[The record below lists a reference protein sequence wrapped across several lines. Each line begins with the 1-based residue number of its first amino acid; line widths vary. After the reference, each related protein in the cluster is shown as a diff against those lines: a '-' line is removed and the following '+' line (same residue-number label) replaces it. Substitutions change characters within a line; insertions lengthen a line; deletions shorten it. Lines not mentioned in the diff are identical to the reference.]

1 MATYSHADIV
11 EELGGYIP
19 QNINFAIKGKK
30 LKEFIKKSNRKYEST
45 YGSKEYKPKEIIKL
59 GNLTT
64 KMVECWK

>member
-1 MATYSHADIV
+1 M

-19 QNINFAIKGKK
+19 QNINFAIKGEKV
-30 LKEFIKKSNRKYEST
+30 KEFINKTNKKFYSIH
-45 YGSKEYKPKEIIKL
+45 GSKDYKPKEIIKL